1 MLRSLT
7 VVLVLLLGPA
17 LPATA
22 AQKANS
28 ASEQAFRQSIE
39 TICRQWEAAIA
50 KQDPTEV
57 AALFT
62 EDGIFVTPVGV
73 LRDRQQIKTYYEG
86 AFKQGWNNEVVKLDE
101 THLDGDAAWAFG
113 EYTLSGQGP
122 SGALSRAGRWSMVF
136 EHESDGWKI
145 RLLIANVAPPSP
157 PRAASEMPL
166 TR

>member
-7 VVLVLLLGPA
+7 VVFILLFGPA

-22 AQKANS
+22 QGADS

-39 TICRQWEAAIA
+39 TICRQWEAGIA
-50 KQDPTEV
+50 KQDPTAV

-62 EDGIFVTPVGV
+62 EDGIFVTPVRV

-86 AFKQGWNNEVVKLDE
+86 AFKQGWNNEVVALDE
-101 THLDGDAAWAFG
+101 AHLAGNAAWAFG
-113 EYTLSGQGP
+113 EYTLSGQGQ
-122 SGALSRAGRWSMVF
+122 SEALYRAGRWSMVF
-136 EHESDGWKI
+136 ERESDGWKI

-157 PRAASEMPL
+157 PPAAPAASK
-166 TR
+166 

>member
-7 VVLVLLLGPA
+7 VVLILLLGPV

-22 AQKANS
+22 RKADS
-28 ASEQAFRQSIE
+28 ASEEAFRQSVE

-50 KQDPTEV
+50 KQDPTAV

-86 AFKQGWNNEVVKLDE
+86 AFKQGWNNEVVTLDE
-101 THLDGDAAWAFG
+101 THLVGNVAWAFG

-122 SGALSRAGRWSMVF
+122 SEMLYRAGRWSMVF
-136 EHESDGWKI
+136 ERDSDGWKI
-145 RLLIANVAPPSP
+145 RLLIANVKPPSP
-157 PRAASEMPL
+157 ASAAPAASK
-166 TR
+166 